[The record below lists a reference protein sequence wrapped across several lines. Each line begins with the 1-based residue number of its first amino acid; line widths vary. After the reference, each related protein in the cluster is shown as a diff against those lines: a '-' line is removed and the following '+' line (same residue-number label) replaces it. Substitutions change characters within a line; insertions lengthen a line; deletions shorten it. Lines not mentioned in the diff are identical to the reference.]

1 MASHTSG
8 IESTT
13 ATKPKRDARGDA
25 RSVSDGRGDGRLLH
39 KIFAES
45 KADPRLALYAELLF
59 GQAHLADS
67 GHVPD
72 PTAFGRALA
81 ELMVRAG

>member
-39 KIFAES
+39 KIFAERPAIAVIAS
-45 KADPRLALYAELLF
+45 DSSPRSVGVA
-59 GQAHLADS
+59 
-67 GHVPD
+67 
-72 PTAFGRALA
+72 
-81 ELMVRAG
+81 